1 MFRSRFSALGH
12 ALFHYFETR
21 VNPYPGDNR
30 GTPPRGLLAFIGH
43 FSRPVLPL
51 LVVMSL
57 LTALVSAAEVVFFHY
72 MGELVDWL
80 AGAEREGFFAEYGW
94 RLAGMAAL
102 VVVGLPLL
110 TLLQALVTHQSIFGN
125 YPMIGRWLAH
135 RHMLGQSLAFYQDE
149 FAGRVSQKV
158 MQTALAIRET
168 VMKLMDLMVY
178 VLVYF
183 TGAML
188 LMGRAE
194 PWLMLPL
201 VVWLAGYIAIMWVFV
216 PRLRA
221 VSMAQ
226 ADARAVMTGRVV
238 DSYSNIQTIKLFA
251 DTRREQEYARDAME
265 GFMGTVHRQ
274 MRLATGL
281 TVSLT
286 VLNSLLLAGVAGM
299 AIGAWYLEAVSLGI
313 IAVAIALVMRIR
325 FMSDW
330 ILWEVAGLFEN
341 IGTVQDGLNT
351 IAREPAV
358 QDAPDARALTVPHGE
373 IRFDG
378 VRFGYARPDGEGVR
392 VFDGLDLTIAP
403 GEKVGLIGRSGAGK
417 STLANLLL
425 RFHDLEG
432 GRILIDGQ
440 DIAGVTQESLR
451 RHIGMVTQDTS
462 LLHRSVR
469 DNIRYGSPEASE
481 EAIREALRCAHADT
495 FIDDLVDLQG
505 RRGLDAHVGE
515 RGVKLSGGQRQRIA
529 IARVLLKNAP
539 ILVLDEAT
547 SALDSEVEAAIQ
559 EQLYTLMEGKTV
571 IAIAHRLSTIAML
584 DRLVVIDE
592 GQIVE
597 SGTHGELLAREGL
610 YAALW
615 RRQSGGFIGEE
626 LEDEAEPAGAHPG

>member
-1 MFRSRFSALGH
+1 MFRAL
-12 ALFHYFETR
+12 LRYFETL
-21 VNPYPGDNR
+21 VNPYPEDNR
-30 GTPPRGLLAFIGH
+30 GTPPRGLFAFILH

-57 LTALVSAAEVVFFHY
+57 LTALVSAAEVFFFHT

-80 AGAEREGFFAEYGW
+80 SGAERERFFAEHGW

-102 VVVGLPLL
+102 VVIGLPLL
-110 TLLQALVTHQSIFGN
+110 TLLQSLVTQQSIFGN

-158 MQTALAIRET
+158 MQTALAMRET

-201 VVWLAGYIAIMWVFV
+201 VLWLVGYIAIMWVFV

-226 ADARAVMTGRVV
+226 ADARAVMTGRIV

-251 DTRREQEYARDAME
+251 DTRREQAYARDAME
-265 GFMGTVHRQ
+265 GFMGTVYRQ

-286 VLNSLLLAGVAGM
+286 VLNSLLLAGVAAM

-351 IAREPAV
+351 IAQEPAV
-358 QDAPDARALTVPHGE
+358 QDAPDARALTVPRGE
-373 IRFDG
+373 IRFEAL
-378 VRFGYARPDGEGVR
+378 RFGYARPDGQGRR

-425 RFHDLEG
+425 RFFDLEG

-440 DIAGVTQESLR
+440 EITGVTQESLR

-469 DNIRYGSPEASE
+469 DNIRYGSPQASE
-481 EAIREALRCAHADT
+481 EQIQEALRRAHADT

-584 DRLVVIDE
+584 DRLVVLDE

-597 SGTHGELLAREGL
+597 SGSHRELLAKDGL

-615 RRQSGGFIGEE
+615 RRQSGGFIGEDID
-626 LEDEAEPAGAHPG
+626 DEAESVQAEPASGRDGPD

>member
-1 MFRSRFSALGH
+1 MFRF
-12 ALFHYFETR
+12 FETL
-21 VNPYPGDNR
+21 VDPYPERELGV
-30 GTPPRGLLAFIGH
+30 PPRGLLAFIRH
-43 FSRPVLPL
+43 YSRPVAWL
-51 LVVMSL
+51 LVAMSVVSG
-57 LTALVSAAEVVFFHY
+57 LVSAVELVFFHS
-72 MGELVDWL
+72 MGQLVDWL
-80 AGAEREGFFAEYGW
+80 SDADRTIFFAVHGW
-94 RLAGMAAL
+94 RLAGLAAL
-102 VVVGLPLL
+102 VLVGLPLL
-110 TLLQALVTHQSIFGN
+110 VLLRSLFTYQGIFGN
-125 YPMIGRWLAH
+125 YPMLGRWLSH
-135 RHMLGQSLAFYQDE
+135 RQMLAQSMAFFQDE

-168 VMKLMDLMVY
+168 VMKLMDLLVY
-178 VLVYF
+178 VAVYF
-183 TGAML
+183 VGAMWL
-188 LMGRAE
+188 LGRAE
-194 PWLMLPL
+194 PWLVVPL
-201 VVWLAGYIAIMWVFV
+201 VLWLAGYVALMRLFV

-226 ADARAVMTGRVV
+226 ADARAQMTGRIV

-251 DTRREQEYARDAME
+251 DRRREQAYARDAME
-265 GFMGTVHRQ
+265 GFMATVHRQ
-274 MRLATGL
+274 MRLATWL
-281 TVSLT
+281 SVSLT
-286 VLNSLLLAGVAGM
+286 ALNSLLLASVATL
-299 AIGAWYLEAVSLGI
+299 AIGAWYLELVSLGV

-330 ILWEVAGLFEN
+330 ILWEVASLFEN
-341 IGTVQDGLNT
+341 IGTVQDGINT

-358 QDAPDARALTVPHGE
+358 QDAPDAGELAVSRGE
-373 IRFDG
+373 IRFEAL
-378 VRFGYARPDGEGVR
+378 RFGYERPAAAPSRPVFEG
-392 VFDGLDLTIAP
+392 FDLTIAP

-425 RFHDLEG
+425 RFYDLQG

-469 DNIRYGSPEASE
+469 DNIRYGSPEADD
-481 EAIREALRCAHADT
+481 EAIMRVVRQAHADT
-495 FIDDLVDLQG
+495 FLDELVDPQG

-559 EQLYTLMEGKTV
+559 EQLYALMAGKTV

-584 DRLVVIDE
+584 DRLVVVDE
-592 GQIVE
+592 GRIVE
-597 SGTHGELLAREGL
+597 VGSHRELLARDGL

-615 RRQSGGFIGEE
+615 RRQSGGFLG
-626 LEDEAEPAGAHPG
+626 LECDGEAEAAPSVSASDS

>member
-1 MFRSRFSALGH
+1 MYR
-12 ALFHYFETR
+12 ALFRYFETL
-21 VNPYPGDNR
+21 VNPYPEDNR
-30 GTPPRGLLAFIGH
+30 GTPPRGLFAFILH

-57 LTALVSAAEVVFFHY
+57 LTALVSAAAVFFFHT

-80 AGAEREGFFAEYGW
+80 SGAEREGFFAEHGW

-102 VVVGLPLL
+102 VVIGLPLL
-110 TLLQALVTHQSIFGN
+110 TLLQALVTQQGIFGN

-188 LMGRAE
+188 LMGRAQ

-201 VVWLAGYIAIMWVFV
+201 VLWLAGYIAIMWIFV

-226 ADARAVMTGRVV
+226 ADARAVMTGRIV

-265 GFMGTVHRQ
+265 GFMGTVYRQ

-286 VLNSLLLAGVAGM
+286 VLNSLLLAGVAAM

-351 IAREPAV
+351 IAQEPAV
-358 QDAPDARALTVPHGE
+358 QDAPDASTLTVPRGE
-373 IRFDG
+373 IRFEALH
-378 VRFGYARPDGEGVR
+378 FGYERPDGQGRR

-425 RFHDLEG
+425 RFFDLEG

-481 EAIREALRCAHADT
+481 AQIQEAVRRAHADT

-505 RRGLDAHVGE
+505 RRGLDAQVGE

-597 SGTHGELLAREGL
+597 SGTHGELLAKDGL

-615 RRQSGGFIGEE
+615 RRQSGGFIGEDID
-626 LEDEAEPAGAHPG
+626 DEAKPVQAEPASGREGHD

>member
-1 MFRSRFSALGH
+1 MFRF
-12 ALFHYFETR
+12 FETL
-21 VNPYPGDNR
+21 VNPYPPGTPE
-30 GTPPRGLLAFIGH
+30 TPPRGLGAFILH

-51 LVVMSL
+51 LIVMSL
-57 LTALVSAAEVVFFHY
+57 LTALVSAVEVLFFSY

-80 AGAEREGFFAEYGW
+80 AAAEREGFFAEYGW

-102 VVVGLPLL
+102 VVIGLPLL
-110 TLLQALVTHQSIFGN
+110 TLLQSLITHQSIFGN

-135 RHMLGQSLAFYQDE
+135 RHMLGQSMAFYQDE

-168 VMKLMDLMVY
+168 VMKLMDLLVY
-178 VLVYF
+178 VIVYF
-183 TGAML
+183 AGAML
-188 LMGRAE
+188 LMGSAE

-201 VVWLAGYIAIMWVFV
+201 VAWLVGYIAIMKVFV
-216 PRLRA
+216 PRLRQ
-221 VSMAQ
+221 VSMEQ
-226 ADARAVMTGRVV
+226 ADARARMTGRIV

-251 DTRREQEYARDAME
+251 DTQREQHYARDAME
-265 GFMGTVHRQ
+265 GFMATVHRQ
-274 MRLATGL
+274 MRLATKL

-286 VLNSLLLAGVAGM
+286 LLNSLLLAGVAAI
-299 AIGAWYLEAVSLGI
+299 AIGAWYLEAVSLGV

-325 FMSDW
+325 FMSNW

-341 IGTVQDGLNT
+341 IGTVQDGINT
-351 IAREPAV
+351 IAREPEV
-358 QDAPDARALTVPHGE
+358 KDPPDAKALEVSRGE
-373 IRFDG
+373 IRFDAL
-378 VRFGYARPDGEGVR
+378 RFGYARPDGEAQR
-392 VFDGLDLTIAP
+392 VFDGMSLTIAP
-403 GEKVGLIGRSGAGK
+403 GEKVGVIGRSGAGK

-425 RFHDLEG
+425 RFYDLEG
-432 GRILIDGQ
+432 GRILIDDQ
-440 DIAGVTQESLR
+440 DIAGVSQASLR
-451 RHIGMVTQDTS
+451 QQIGMVTQDTS
-462 LLHRSVR
+462 LLHRSLR
-469 DNIRYGSPEASE
+469 DNIRYGSPHASE
-481 EAIREALRCAHADT
+481 AQVLEAVRRAHADS
-495 FIDDLVDLQG
+495 FIDDLVDVQG

-559 EQLYTLMEGKTV
+559 EQLYALMEGKTV

-592 GQIVE
+592 GRIVE
-597 SGTHGELLAREGL
+597 TGTHQELLDMNGL

-615 RRQSGGFIGEE
+615 RRQSGGFLGVDINGEPVVT
-626 LEDEAEPAGAHPG
+626 PADAPSA